1 MSEPLQVS
9 AEQRAS
15 LMTYPSEIA
24 VKAMGLAAAEGE
36 QDAAGQPPF
45 RVLVESLVLPLLA
58 PATPDA
64 IDERPS
70 SAGKY
75 LSVSVRFTVTSQGQ
89 LEAIYAA
96 LHREPRVLFT
106 L

>member
-1 MSEPLQVS
+1 VNEPLQVS

-15 LMTYPSEIA
+15 LIVYPSEIA
-24 VKAMGLAAAEGE
+24 VKAMGLAAPAGGERDAE
-36 QDAAGQPPF
+36 QPAF
-45 RVLVESLVLPLLA
+45 RALVESLVLPLLS
-58 PATPDA
+58 PAIPDG
-64 IDERPS
+64 IDERRS
-70 SAGKY
+70 SGGKY